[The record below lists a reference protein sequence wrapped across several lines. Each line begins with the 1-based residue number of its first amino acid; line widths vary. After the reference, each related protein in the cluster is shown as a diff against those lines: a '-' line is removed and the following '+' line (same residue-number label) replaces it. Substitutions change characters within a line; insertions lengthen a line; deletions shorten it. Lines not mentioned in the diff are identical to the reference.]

1 MEKVEE
7 KVEEKKEN
15 IYKPKVDNP
24 LQRSIWVSNLSP
36 MVSFLIFLNLFQLT
50 ESQLH
55 EFFQYCGEIQ
65 EMKMEL

>member
-1 MEKVEE
+1 MEKVED

-36 MVSFLIFLNLFQLT
+36 MVSFLIFLKLLSVDRIST
-50 ESQLH
+50 PRILSILW
-55 EFFQYCGEIQ
+55 
-65 EMKMEL
+65 

>member
-1 MEKVEE
+1 MEKVED

-36 MVSFLIFLNLFQLT
+36 MVSFIFF
-50 ESQLH
+50 
-55 EFFQYCGEIQ
+55 
-65 EMKMEL
+65 